1 MEAEE
6 LPAYHGVML
15 GGRTFTLFHVRGI
28 RISVDWSWFLFLFFV
43 IIFTSRSYANLLD
56 EPSTSTTPFLLGVLT
71 AVGFFGS
78 IVLHELGHAFAAM
91 RNGIGITGIQ
101 LWIFGGMA
109 RMDRE
114 ADSPGTELKVAL
126 AGPLVTL
133 AIFLVLT
140 VGGIA
145 AAGSTAFEDAVLL
158 NRSDDVS
165 GLLAVVAWLAFIN
178 LLLLVFNML
187 PAFPMD
193 GGRVARAIAWW
204 KTGDRTTA
212 TRFAANLGRL
222 FGYLFIAGGLFL
234 ILTGDLF
241 GGVWLGL
248 IGMVVNG
255 SARGAAMQ
263 TAITSKI
270 DNLSVADVMD
280 REPVAIPGDISVER
294 ALDEYFLRYR
304 WPWFPVVDA
313 AYRFLGLLE
322 RDRADEVPEVSRAN
336 SNVAD
341 LIDPDQGLFVRD
353 DTPLDSL
360 LSNQNLRRL
369 GALMAVDADGRL
381 SGVITVEQVAA
392 RYATRLSGRQ
402 SLDRMRERTAALRTC
417 CASGAR

>member
-1 MEAEE
+1 
-6 LPAYHGVML
+6 ML
-15 GGRTFTLFHVRGI
+15 GGGSSFTLFRVRGI
-28 RISVDWSWFLFLFFV
+28 KISVDWSWFLVLFFV
-43 IIFTSRSYANLLD
+43 IFWMSRFYGDLLG
-56 EPSTSTTPFLLGVLT
+56 ESGSSTTPFLLAVLS
-71 AVGFFGS
+71 AAGFFGS
-78 IVLHELGHAFAAM
+78 IVLHELGHAVAAV
-91 RNGIGITGIQ
+91 RNGIGISGIQ

-133 AIFLVLT
+133 AIIVVLT
-140 VGGIA
+140 IGGIA
-145 AAGSTAFEDAVLL
+145 AVGAHEFKEAAILESNSGA
-158 NRSDDVS
+158 S
-165 GLLAVVAWLAFIN
+165 GLLAMIAWLATIN
-178 LLLLVFNML
+178 ALVLVFNLL

-204 KTGDRTTA
+204 KTGDRTAA
-212 TRFAANLGRL
+212 TRFAANLGRV
-222 FGYLFIAGGLFL
+222 FGYLFMAGGLYL
-234 ILTGDLF
+234 VLTGAF
-241 GGVWLGL
+241 FSGVWLAL
-248 IGMVVNG
+248 IGMVING

-270 DNLSVADVMD
+270 DKLSVADVMD

-313 AYRFLGLLE
+313 AHRFLGLLE

-336 SNVAD
+336 SNVSD
-341 LIDPDQGLFVRD
+341 LIDPDQGLFIRD
-353 DTPLDSL
+353 DAPLDSL

-381 SGVITVEQVAA
+381 SGVITVEQV
-392 RYATRLSGRQ
+392 GR
-402 SLDRMRERTAALRTC
+402 ALRDAT
-417 CASGAR
+417 SQ

>member
-1 MEAEE
+1 
-6 LPAYHGVML
+6 ML
-15 GGRTFTLFHVRGI
+15 GGGRSFTLFHVRGI
-28 RISVDWSWFLFLFFV
+28 RISVDWSWFLILFFV
-43 IIFTSRSYANLLD
+43 ILYMTRFFERLLG
-56 EPSTSTTPFLLGVLT
+56 ESSSTSTPFLLALLS
-71 AVGFFGS
+71 AVTFFGS
-78 IVLHELGHAFAAM
+78 IVLHELGHAFAAR

-101 LWIFGGMA
+101 LWVFGGMA

-133 AIFLVLT
+133 AIIVVLT

-145 AAGSTAFEDAVLL
+145 AVGAQEFREAAVLETD
-158 NRSDDVS
+158 SGVS
-165 GLLAVVAWLAFIN
+165 GIMALIAWLATIN
-178 LLLLVFNML
+178 ALVLVFNLL

-204 KTGDRTTA
+204 KTGDRTAA
-212 TRFAANLGRL
+212 TRFAANLGRI
-222 FGYLFIAGGLFL
+222 FGYLFIAAGFYL
-234 ILTGDLF
+234 ILIGDLF

-263 TAITSKI
+263 TAISSKI
-270 DNLSVADVMD
+270 DKILVADVMD

-313 AYRFLGLLE
+313 AHRFLGLIE
-322 RDRADEVPEVSRAN
+322 RDRADEVPEISRAN
-336 SNVAD
+336 SNVSD
-341 LIDPDQGLFVRD
+341 LIDPDHGLFIRD

-360 LSNQNLRRL
+360 LANQNLRRL

-381 SGVITVEQVAA
+381 SGVITIEQV
-392 RYATRLSGRQ
+392 GR
-402 SLDRMRERTAALRTC
+402 ALRDAT
-417 CASGAR
+417 AGPR

>member
-1 MEAEE
+1 
-6 LPAYHGVML
+6 ML
-15 GGRTFTLFHVRGI
+15 GGRSFTLFHVRGI
-28 RISVDWSWFLFLFFV
+28 RISVDWSWFLILFLV
-43 IIFTSRSYANLLD
+43 IFYTSQTYGDLLG
-56 EPSTSTTPFLLGVLT
+56 ESSSSSTPFLLGVLT
-71 AVGFFGS
+71 ATGFFGS
-78 IVLHELGHAFAAM
+78 ILLHELGHAVVAV

-114 ADSPGTELKVAL
+114 AETPGAELKVAL

-133 AIFLVLT
+133 VLFVLLT
-140 VGGIA
+140 AGGVA
-145 AAGSTAFEDAVLL
+145 AAGLGAFEDAAVLDP
-158 NRSDDVS
+158 NAGVS
-165 GLLAVVAWLAFIN
+165 GLLAMVAWLAVIN
-178 LLLLVFNML
+178 LLLLVFNLL

-204 KTGDRTTA
+204 KTGDRTSA

-222 FGYLFIAGGLFL
+222 FGYLFMAGGLFL
-234 ILTGDLF
+234 ILTGDAF
-241 GGVWLGL
+241 GGIWLAL

-263 TAITSKI
+263 TAITSRI
-270 DNLSVADVMD
+270 DKLSVADVMD

-313 AYRFLGLLE
+313 AHRFLGLLE

-336 SNVAD
+336 SNVSD
-341 LIDPDQGLFVRD
+341 LIDPDQGLFIRD

-381 SGVITVEQVAA
+381 SGVITVEQV
-392 RYATRLSGRQ
+392 GR
-402 SLDRMRERTAALRTC
+402 ALRDAT
-417 CASGAR
+417 SR